1 MDVGA
6 GSRAVLRVE
15 RPDGIDAFVA
25 LAGDFLAAR
34 EAEHGLILGLAGN
47 LQRGT
52 LGLDEPPLL
61 AVVLDQAAGD
71 RVVAAALR
79 TPPYNLVVS
88 MVDDLDAIDA
98 LAEALAGDPLPGVS
112 APRGVAD
119 RFAEGWTARTGQRAR
134 LSMAE
139 RIFRLTAVR
148 EPRPASGRMR
158 AAERADRA
166 LLIAWIEA
174 FTLEALNKSEDAAP
188 GVDRWLEHRGRRLWL
203 WEDGDVRVSL
213 CGAGGETAHGI
224 RIGPVYTPPE
234 HRGHGYASN
243 LVARVSQLLL
253 AEGRQFVT
261 LFTDLANP
269 TSNRI
274 YQDIGYEPVAD
285 FEVIDFEVLD
295 FIAPTG

>member
-1 MDVGA
+1 MSVDVGE
-6 GSRAVLRVE
+6 GLRAVLRVE
-15 RPDGIDAFVA
+15 RPDRIDAFLA
-25 LAGDFLAAR
+25 LAGDFLKAR
-34 EAEHGLILGLAGN
+34 EAEHGLILGIAGN

-52 LGLDEPPLL
+52 IGLDEPPLF
-61 AVVLDQAAGD
+61 AVARDRAAGD

-88 MVDDLDAIDA
+88 TVDDLDAVNA
-98 LAEALAGDPLPGVS
+98 LAEALAADPLPGVS
-112 APRGVAD
+112 APRGVAEG
-119 RFAEGWTARTGQRAR
+119 FAERWTALTGRRANR
-134 LSMAE
+134 SMAE

-158 AAERADRA
+158 PAERADRA

-243 LVARVSQLLL
+243 LVAVVSQLLL
-253 AEGRQFVT
+253 DEGRQFVT

-274 YQDIGYEPVAD
+274 YQDIGYERVAD
-285 FEVIDFEVLD
+285 FEVIDFL
-295 FIAPTG
+295 APTG

>member
-1 MDVGA
+1 MPGEM
-6 GSRAVLRVE
+6 RVE
-15 RPDGIDAFVA
+15 RPDGIDAFLA
-25 LAGDFLAAR
+25 LAGDFLAAH

-52 LGLDEPPLL
+52 IVLDEPPLL
-61 AVVLDQAAGD
+61 AVALDQAAGD

-88 MVDDLDAIDA
+88 MVDDFDAVDA

-112 APRGVAD
+112 APREVAEG
-119 RFAEGWTARTGQRAR
+119 FAAGWTARTGRRAR
-134 LSMAE
+134 RAMVE
-139 RIFRLTAVR
+139 RIFRLSAVH
-148 EPRPASGRMR
+148 EPRPAPGRMR
-158 AAERADRA
+158 PAERADRA

-174 FTLEALNKSEDAAP
+174 FTLEALGKSEDAAP

-234 HRGHGYASN
+234 HRGHGYAGN
-243 LVARVSQLLL
+243 LVAGVSQLLL
-253 AEGRQFVT
+253 DEGRQFVT
-261 LFTDLANP
+261 LFTDFANP

-285 FEVIDFEVLD
+285 FEVIDFTD
-295 FIAPTG
+295 QS

>member
-1 MDVGA
+1 MEIGTEAGA
-6 GSRAVLRVE
+6 AFRVE
-15 RPDGIDAFVA
+15 RPADADAFLA
-25 LAGDFLAAR
+25 LAGDFLDAS
-34 EAEHGLILGLAGN
+34 EAEHCLILGLAGN
-47 LQRGT
+47 LQRGVMP
-52 LGLDEPPLL
+52 LEEPPLFAL
-61 AVVLDQAAGD
+61 VVDGAAGD

-88 MVDDLDAIDA
+88 MVGDLDAVDA
-98 LAEALAGDPLPGVS
+98 LAEALAGSSLPGVS
-112 APRGVAD
+112 APREV
-119 RFAEGWTARTGQRAR
+119 AEGFAASWTARTGRR
-134 LSMAE
+134 SRRSMAE
-139 RIFRLTAVR
+139 RIFRLDAVR

-158 AAERADRA
+158 LAERADRA

-174 FTLEALNKSEDAAP
+174 FTLEALGKSEDMAA

-203 WEDGDVRVSL
+203 WEDGDLRVSL

-243 LVARVSQLLL
+243 LVAGVSQLLL
-253 AEGRQFVT
+253 DEGRQFVT

-274 YQDIGYEPVAD
+274 YQDVGYAP
-285 FEVIDFEVLD
+285 VIDFEVVD
-295 FIAPTG
+295 FID

>member
-1 MDVGA
+1 LVVDIGA
-6 GSRAVLRVE
+6 GSSAVLRVE
-15 RPDGIDAFVA
+15 RPSDPDAFVA
-25 LAGDFLAAR
+25 LAGLFLDAR
-34 EAEHGLILGLAGN
+34 EAEHCLILGLAGN

-52 LGLDEPPLL
+52 IALDEPPLF
-61 AVVLDQAAGD
+61 AVAVDEAAGD
-71 RVVAAALR
+71 RVVGAALR

-88 MVDDLDAIDA
+88 TVDDLDAVDA

-119 RFAEGWTARTGQRAR
+119 RFAEGWTARTGRRAR
-134 LSMAE
+134 RSMAE
-139 RIFRLTAVR
+139 RILRLTAVR

-158 AAERADRA
+158 LAERADRA

-174 FTLEALNKSEDAAP
+174 FTVEALGKSEDAAA

-203 WEDGDVRVSL
+203 WEDGDLRVSL

-243 LVARVSQLLL
+243 LVAEVSRLLL
-253 AEGRQFVT
+253 DDGRQFVT

-269 TSNRI
+269 TSNKI

-285 FEVIDFEVLD
+285 FEVLD
-295 FIAPTG
+295 FFD